1 MKLLDRYI
9 AMTVI
14 KAILLTLLGLTLL
27 AFVLT
32 FIEQVED
39 VGKGEYRLLDA
50 MMVAFSTTP
59 RFVYEAFPV
68 SALIGALLGLGS
80 LASHGELVAI
90 RAAGQSLRHVL
101 WAVMKGGLA
110 LMLLVVVIGDLIAPA
125 AEQYGQRLRLEKQHE
140 QVTFS
145 SRNGFWAKDGETIVN
160 IKRVSADN
168 RLGNVTIYQFGEE
181 SRLEQVTRAKRGDY
195 DNNRW
200 LLGQVRQSAISE
212 QGIVTEKLAGLPWES
227 VVSPAMLSVAV
238 VKPFMLPMWQ
248 LYEYVQIMK
257 ANNQDATG
265 YEVAFW
271 TKLATPLATIVM
283 LILSVPFVMG
293 NLRTISAGQRVF
305 TGALL
310 GTVFYLIGRGFS
322 FLVVVYEL
330 PPVLVALL
338 PVVIGVLVFGY
349 FLRQENIQHRSG

>member
-9 AMTVI
+9 AVSVI

-39 VGKGEYRLLDA
+39 VGKGDYGLLDA
-50 MMVAFSTTP
+50 LVVGLSTTP

-68 SALIGALLGLGS
+68 SALIGSLLGLGA
-80 LASHGELVAI
+80 LASHGELVAM

-101 WAVMKGGLA
+101 WAVMRGGVA
-110 LMLLVVVIGDLIAPA
+110 LLVLVVLIGDVIAPS

-145 SRNGFWAKDGETIVN
+145 SRNGFWAKDGNAIVN
-160 IKRVSADN
+160 IKRVAADD
-168 RLGNVTIYQFGEE
+168 RLSDIAIFRFGEDA
-181 SRLEQVTRAKRGDY
+181 RLEQVTRAGRGHY
-195 DNNRW
+195 ADNKW
-200 LLGQVRQSAISE
+200 ILQQVRQSTLSEEAIVV
-212 QGIVTEKLAGLPWES
+212 QKIQRLDWES

-238 VKPFMLPMWQ
+238 VKPFMLPVWQ
-248 LYEYVQIMK
+248 LHDYIQVMK
-257 ANNQDATG
+257 ANKQDATG

-271 TKLATPLATIVM
+271 TKLATPMATVVM

-293 NLRTISAGQRVF
+293 NLRSVSAGQRVF

-310 GTVFYLIGRGFS
+310 GTIFYLVGRAFS

-330 PPVLVALL
+330 PPVLVALFPL
-338 PVVIGVLVFGY
+338 TIGIAVFSY
-349 FLRQENIQHRSG
+349 FLHRERTLHRSG